1 MATEALIFKGIGRGS
16 RRALAISI
24 PHHMELDQLLKELRT
39 RLQESQGFFRGSPV
53 LLEGRPLSAAE
64 RRLVAELVTEFGM
77 ELSEADGE
85 GLAADA
91 PGAAES
97 RGGSGPRQQAE
108 SRTRGDVFG
117 GQAAVPPPDDR
128 TLLVRRTLRS
138 GQRIFY
144 PGNVVILGDVNPGAE
159 VTCTGDIVV
168 MGRLRGVA
176 HAGAGGNVGARV
188 MAFRLQPTQLR
199 IAHYISRAPDGTDE
213 EPAWPEVASVNDGVI
228 EIQAFTP

>member
-1 MATEALIFKGIGRGS
+1 
-16 RRALAISI
+16 
-24 PHHMELDQLLKELRT
+24 MELDELLRELRV

-53 LLEGRPLSAAE
+53 LLQGRPLSPGE
-64 RRLVAELVTEFGM
+64 RRLVGELMREFGM
-77 ELSEADGE
+77 ELSEPGGEDDVRITSDGRGASGGSSDPGRGRE
-85 GLAADA
+85 DGRGLRSAADY
-91 PGAAES
+91 GARTDS
-97 RGGSGPRQQAE
+97 FGGSTA
-108 SRTRGDVFG
+108 DI
-117 GQAAVPPPDDR
+117 PPDDR
-128 TLLVRRTLRS
+128 TLLVRRTVRS

-144 PGNVVILGDVNPGAE
+144 AGNVVVLGDVNPGAE

-199 IAHYISRAPDGTDE
+199 IAHYISRAPDGVDE
-213 EPAWPEVASVNDGVI
+213 EPQWPEVASVNEGVI